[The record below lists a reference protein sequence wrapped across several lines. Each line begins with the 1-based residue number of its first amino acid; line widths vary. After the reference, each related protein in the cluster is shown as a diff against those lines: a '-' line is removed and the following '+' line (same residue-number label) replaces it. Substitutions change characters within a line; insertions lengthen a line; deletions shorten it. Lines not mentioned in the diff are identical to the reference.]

1 MDILTLIASWV
12 AFIVMLAWRAGH
24 IAAVGLG
31 LWALVDS
38 LSRDP
43 EHFVAADKRTKGFWL
58 GVNGAGLAVC
68 LIFGFASM
76 LGLIGVVANGVYL
89 ADVRPALKVFTPVKA
104 RGTIRPI
111 DPSKR
116 RPRPDERGWRR

>member
-12 AFIVMLAWRAGH
+12 ALLVTLAWRAGH
-24 IAAVGLG
+24 LVAVALG
-31 LWALVDS
+31 LWALIDA
-38 LSRDP
+38 LTRDP

-58 GVNGAGLAVC
+58 GANGAGLAVC
-68 LIFGFASM
+68 AFFGFASM

-116 RPRPDERGWRR
+116 RPGGDGRGWRR